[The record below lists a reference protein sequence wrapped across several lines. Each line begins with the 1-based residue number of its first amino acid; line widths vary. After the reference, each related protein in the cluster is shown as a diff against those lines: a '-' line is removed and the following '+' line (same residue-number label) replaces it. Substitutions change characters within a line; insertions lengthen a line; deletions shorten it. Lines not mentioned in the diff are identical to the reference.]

1 MPKVGSGGNTN
12 VPWSV
17 SVQWGEPG
25 PCEVMSGDTQ
35 NNFSSFLT
43 ETQTLI
49 LFQHVVLFYCYFLVP
64 GKPQIRDGVVV
75 TVELLPHLPDVLQLY
90 IECIG
95 CSELDLG
102 ITLAKLQLAV
112 GHILHFT
119 SSIQIDVGTSVVC

>member
-1 MPKVGSGGNTN
+1 MV
-12 VPWSV
+12 SV
-17 SVQWGEPG
+17 SAVQRGEPRSG
-25 PCEVMSGDTQ
+25 EVMSGDTQ

-75 TVELLPHLPDVLQLY
+75 TLELLPHLPDVIQLY

-112 GHILHFT
+112 GHILRLRHPILYILYT
-119 SSIQIDVGTSVVC
+119 DKC